1 MLTNTLGFQN
11 LKIVQCVGVHKT
23 TLKIDPD
30 PETLFFCVFS
40 FHHFLKI
47 PFSVEHQINASYKA
61 NASFKAST

>member
-1 MLTNTLGFQN
+1 LG
-11 LKIVQCVGVHKT
+11 LVTEDSKGRVMEY
-23 TLKIDPD
+23 IDPD